1 MEQKLASKTEVF
13 LAGLGG
19 MGVLVAG
26 QLLAW
31 AALQH
36 YKYVSWLPSYGV
48 QPRGG
53 LSECTVIFSNEEIS
67 SPILDQAQAVLLFD
81 GSQFKVM
88 EPRVRPGG
96 LMIVDKSGLREE
108 KEREDI
114 KMLAIPAMETA
125 ISIFGEAGPSNLIQL
140 GIYIAVTQAVPA
152 ELIEGELRK
161 RFGTKEAVLAR
172 NMKAFEQGLEMG
184 RAMKV

>member
-1 MEQKLASKTEVF
+1 MEQQLTSKSEVF

-19 MGVLVAG
+19 MGVLLAG

-67 SPILDQAQAVLLFD
+67 SPVLDQARAVLLFD

-88 EPRVRPGG
+88 EPRVRPDGI
-96 LMIVDKSGLREE
+96 MVVDKSGLQEK

-114 KMLAIPAMETA
+114 TLLAVPAMETA
-125 ISIFGEAGPSNLIQL
+125 ISIFGDAGPSNLIQL
-140 GIYIAVTQAVPA
+140 GVYIGATQAVPA
-152 ELIEGELRK
+152 ELIEGELQK
-161 RFGTKEAVLAR
+161 RFGAKEAVFAR
-172 NMKAFEQGLEMG
+172 NIKAFKQGLEMD
-184 RAMKV
+184 RNIKV